1 MEYLSEDA
9 RRVVEL
15 AGADPDPL
23 LAEMDERGRERG
35 FPTVGPAVGRL
46 LRMLARTVGARRVF
60 EFGSGFGYSAAW
72 FAGALPADGELVLTD
87 YEESNLE
94 EAREFLARGDYG
106 ASIRFEPG
114 DAMDAFRSRDGPW
127 DVVLL
132 DHDKARYADALEL
145 LRGEL
150 ASPALVVADNVLAG
164 PADPDEVRA
173 ALEGDAAG
181 ETAAGIAEYLE
192 TVRDDPALE
201 TSVIPL
207 GEGLA
212 VSHVA

>member
-9 RRVVEL
+9 RHVVEL
-15 AGADPDPL
+15 AGAAPEPL
-23 LAEMDERGRERG
+23 LGEMEAHGRERG

-46 LRMLARTVGARRVF
+46 LRLLARTVGARRIF

-72 FAGALPADGELVLTD
+72 FAGALPDDGELVLTD

-94 EAREFLARGDYG
+94 AAREFLARGDYD
-106 ASIRFEPG
+106 ASIRFEAG
-114 DAMDAFRSRDGPW
+114 DAMETARSQDGPW
-127 DVVLL
+127 DVVLI
-132 DHDKARYADALEL
+132 DHDKARYAAALEL
-145 LRGEL
+145 VREEL

-164 PADPDEVRA
+164 PVDPDEVRA
-173 ALEGDAAG
+173 ALEGDAVG
-181 ETAAGIAEYLE
+181 ETVAGIAEYLE

-201 TSVIPL
+201 TSVVPL

-212 VSHVA
+212 VSYVA